1 MYQLW
6 AWWIHTDYLAGDQV
20 CKLAHSLFEFVQD
33 GQWFRSCCRFCCRFC
48 CNIDSLLTLRIYRAA
63 NELHTAEHIDVTR
76 KQHAKVFQ
84 VHVIRETVLG
94 SLLLPF
100 HLWAAV
106 GVEVE
111 MLEVLGLEGHQL
123 QTYQLRRS
131 ILHLKWVVSLRL
143 HTGQRI
149 TYNKTL
155 DCQNILILWRVQE
168 GKCWSEYHVDFKHC
182 TLWRTYST
190 QTPWPVDKLL

>member
-111 MLEVLGLEGHQL
+111 MLEVAFCWDSKGISFKLTNWGGAYYTWNELYHWD
-123 QTYQLRRS
+123 Y
-131 ILHLKWVVSLRL
+131 
-143 HTGQRI
+143 
-149 TYNKTL
+149 TL
-155 DCQNILILWRVQE
+155 VKE
-168 GKCWSEYHVDFKHC
+168 
-182 TLWRTYST
+182 
-190 QTPWPVDKLL
+190 